1 MEWSQTYGKLC
12 YYRGIWMDD
21 FLLCVLFSSPSPMA
35 VSRKPAAEGGGAVTA
50 RGTRTF
56 RHTPWWPLTVIR
68 SLYEVFYRKSE
79 GYKESWISSLLL
91 GSSNIQEEYFIP
103 TQGAKARCNIWEA
116 IDDPYL
122 PHRVQSH
129 PSTRWNYHYSH
140 RANILPTGQKRILRR
155 ISETDTTKASS
166 WPKRSILA
174 IIFWEEYEE
183 LIGKWSKYFFTEHTN
198 MNYLYYHSMM
208 YIQFSLCIFSASFF
222 TPFLGGA
229 GRAWGRGLLQR
240 LSDQPRPGH
249 HENKWRPILAMR
261 SRSRSKISSLFLLRR
276 VNACHCSAE

>member
-79 GYKESWISSLLL
+79 GYKESLISNLLL

-103 TQGAKARCNIWEA
+103 TQDAKARCNIWEA

-166 WPKRSILA
+166 WPKRSILSV
-174 IIFWEEYEE
+174 IKSYWH
-183 LIGKWSKYFFTEHTN
+183 W
-198 MNYLYYHSMM
+198 
-208 YIQFSLCIFSASFF
+208 
-222 TPFLGGA
+222 
-229 GRAWGRGLLQR
+229 
-240 LSDQPRPGH
+240 
-249 HENKWRPILAMR
+249 
-261 SRSRSKISSLFLLRR
+261 
-276 VNACHCSAE
+276 